1 MGLTI
6 VAFLAVPA
14 FLLNFAFART
24 RGRGTTAGRVVE
36 ALNLLLAAFALL
48 QGFEFLIA
56 FPDAGSLPLYVDRIS
71 LVFLVAAH
79 ALLVLL
85 ALEFP
90 AQASRAARIAVG
102 MAVAAASAFAG
113 YFILTSY
120 NVVADLVR
128 KGVET
133 IRLTGPYFLPF
144 IHAQALLALAASVLL
159 AIRGLADRSRI
170 QRQRSA
176 VVLFGVIAG
185 AALIWFLSGALP
197 SRSGVSETYVLAP
210 LAALLLASTAT
221 YGFYLSRLFDWRTIG
236 RTVFA
241 YCLLILVV
249 GVPTGAALAFLVF
262 LRVVSPLV
270 PIIGTP
276 LLFLIAYSQAL
287 RFVRRF
293 LARSL
298 SRGDYREDLE
308 SALSHVD
315 LSSGRDEV
323 LSELYRLLS
332 GALDFI
338 DFTVIIE
345 DDRGTLRSVYSPTG
359 AKAVIDR
366 GGSLAEALEASRST
380 VLLKSEAIADPAN
393 AAMRG
398 ELLGL
403 FESLRAEALIL
414 VREGRR
420 IIGIFSLGPRRTGAE
435 YTYYDYDTFRSIYG
449 KLFVFAY
456 YLKNVARESII
467 RTVDRELALS
477 DQIIRFALEKIDV
490 LDSPKVDAAWA
501 MRSSRRLGGD
511 FIDFVRLSQERWFF
525 VMGDVS
531 GKGLS
536 AAMNMLI
543 LKSMIRT
550 FLRIEKDFVG
560 LVSRV
565 NLFIKDNL
573 PRGSFFAGV
582 FGYFDLAKESFYYIN
597 CGIPAMLFYSPSFET
612 FIEVQGEGKV
622 LGFVRD
628 ISKSLKP
635 RKLSLPPGSALV
647 AATDG
652 ITECESLRGERFGKE
667 RLRRSV
673 AARLGSGAR
682 GAADGV
688 IADLLQFTD
697 QRQEDDITLLVMKF
711 LSRRTQ

>member
-1 MGLTI
+1 T
-6 VAFLAVPA
+6 
-14 FLLNFAFART
+14 
-24 RGRGTTAGRVVE
+24 
-36 ALNLLLAAFALL
+36 
-48 QGFEFLIA
+48 
-56 FPDAGSLPLYVDRIS
+56 
-71 LVFLVAAH
+71 
-79 ALLVLL
+79 
-85 ALEFP
+85 
-90 AQASRAARIAVG
+90 
-102 MAVAAASAFAG
+102 
-113 YFILTSY
+113 
-120 NVVADLVR
+120 
-128 KGVET
+128 
-133 IRLTGPYFLPF
+133 
-144 IHAQALLALAASVLL
+144 
-159 AIRGLADRSRI
+159 
-170 QRQRSA
+170 
-176 VVLFGVIAG
+176 
-185 AALIWFLSGALP
+185 
-197 SRSGVSETYVLAP
+197 P
-210 LAALLLASTAT
+210 LAALLLSSTVT
-221 YGFYLSRLFDWRTIG
+221 YGFSLSRLFDWRTIG
-236 RTVFA
+236 RTVLSYLMLA
-241 YCLLILVV
+241 VVV
-249 GVPTGAALAFLVF
+249 GLPAGAVLALLLY
-262 LRVVSPLV
+262 LRLVSPLV
-270 PIIGTP
+270 PVIGTP
-276 LLFLIAYSQAL
+276 ILFLVAWVPA
-287 RFVRRF
+287 RR
-293 LARSL
+293 LIGRILERSM
-298 SRGDYREDLE
+298 RRIDYREDLE

-323 LSELYRLLS
+323 LSELYRILS

-338 DFTVIIE
+338 HFTVIIE
-345 DDRGTLRSVYSPTG
+345 DDRGVLRSVYSPTG

-366 GGSLAEALEASRST
+366 GAPLAEALEVSRST

-393 AAMRG
+393 AATRS

-403 FESLRAEALIL
+403 FESLSAEALIL

-420 IIGIFSLGPRRTGAE
+420 VIGIFCLGPRRTGAE

-456 YLKNVARESII
+456 YLKNVARESIV

-477 DQIIRFALEKIDV
+477 DQIIRFALEKIDPI
-490 LDSPKVDAAWA
+490 DSPKVDAAWT

-550 FLRIEKDFVG
+550 FLRIEKDFIG

-597 CGIPAMLFYSPSFET
+597 CGIPAMLFYSPSFDT

-652 ITECESLRGERFGKE
+652 ITDCESLRGERFGKE

-673 AARLGSGAR
+673 AARLAAGAR

-711 LSRRTQ
+711 LSRRAP